1 VRGDSLRDLYAKTL
15 ALVGLGLLGAI
26 GAAVDYWPSGI
37 QMPSVTT
44 ALSSAEGLSALPVTD
59 VDVPFHPAAP
69 LRRAVM
75 ASVTP
80 TAPAPVPTAPEPIA
94 VMTSQ
99 DLTLGAAVSL
109 GTPPAPELVAPSALR
124 ALPTTQV
131 ALSRP
136 SSFAPIGVDGLP
148 AAPGA
153 RAAAADSGDD
163 GGFFSGAG
171 NVAKK
176 AGSTIVNGTVKAGA
190 PLVGIA
196 KFIGNAFKKIR

>member
-1 VRGDSLRDLYAKTL
+1 M
-15 ALVGLGLLGAI
+15 LGAI

-37 QMPSVTT
+37 QVPSVTT
-44 ALSSAEGLSALPVTD
+44 ALSSAGGLSALPVTD

-69 LRRAVM
+69 VRRAVM
-75 ASVTP
+75 ASA
-80 TAPAPVPTAPEPIA
+80 APAVSAPLQATPEPIA
-94 VMTSQ
+94 VMTSHEISLSS
-99 DLTLGAAVSL
+99 DVALGA
-109 GTPPAPELVAPSALR
+109 PPAPELVAPSALR

-136 SSFAPIGVDGLP
+136 STFAPIGIDGLP
-148 AAPGA
+148 ASPGA

-171 NVAKK
+171 NMAKK